1 MRIAYLD
8 CFSGMSGDMFLGALG
23 KSRVTRATVEE
34 TIAARKIGARL
45 ESSRVVR
52 SGITATKVDVYV
64 HGEKE
69 LPREVYWE
77 QRAHKHEHPHGH
89 DHHHS
94 HDHEPVALR
103 EHNFSLT
110 QAVEDVPAKTR
121 SGVPAP
127 HEHAQEHGRGLK
139 EIREIIRKS
148 AISESAKNTAIKIFE
163 ALGAAEAKIHNSSIE
178 EVHFHEVGAVDAMVD
193 IVCAVICAVALDREH
208 IFCSSLYVVGGTG

>member
-8 CFSGMSGDMFLGALG
+8 CFSGMSGDMFLGALVDAG
-23 KSRVTRATVEE
+23 VPARLFEE
-34 TIAARKIGARL
+34 TIAALNVGARL
-45 ESSRVVR
+45 DISRVNR
-52 SGITATKVDVYV
+52 SGIRATKVDVYV
-64 HGEKE
+64 NGEKE

-139 EIREIIRKS
+139 EIRDRAPEHARV
-148 AISESAKNTAIKIFE
+148 AQALRTAFSQIGR
-163 ALGAAEAKIHNSSIE
+163 AH
-178 EVHFHEVGAVDAMVD
+178 V
-193 IVCAVICAVALDREH
+193 
-208 IFCSSLYVVGGTG
+208 

>member
-1 MRIAYLD
+1 
-8 CFSGMSGDMFLGALG
+8 MFLGALVNSG
-23 KSRVTRATVEE
+23 VTAQIFEE
-34 TIAARKIGARL
+34 TVAALNIGARL
-45 ESSRVVR
+45 EISRVVR

-139 EIREIIRKS
+139 EIREIIRRSARARKIPQSKS
-148 AISESAKNTAIKIFE
+148 SRLSERRKRRSTTAASKKFTFMRSERWTQWWISC
-163 ALGAAEAKIHNSSIE
+163 ALRLAPRHS
-178 EVHFHEVGAVDAMVD
+178 M
-193 IVCAVICAVALDREH
+193 
-208 IFCSSLYVVGGTG
+208 